1 MQNPQRE
8 VQPTM
13 TFNIYLSYDK
23 VTVSTTTPLCH
34 TLINMILNLKVS
46 LGKILPL
53 ESLYGVNAAGSYADL
68 RVS

>member
-23 VTVSTTTPLCH
+23 VTVSTTTPLSH
-34 TLINMILNLKVS
+34 SNKYDIEF
-46 LGKILPL
+46 
-53 ESLYGVNAAGSYADL
+53 ES
-68 RVS
+68 